1 MAARVD
7 QGPERQALAPG
18 GARPGVDPTFT
29 TPGANMNLKQT
40 ARVLSLAA
48 MLGMAALSAPAF
60 AADGDMMA
68 SRAEL
73 TKMANKDGMIT
84 KKDFMMM
91 MEKKFDQMDK
101 GNKGMLSVDD
111 VMRIYGRSDKG

>member
-1 MAARVD
+1 
-7 QGPERQALAPG
+7 
-18 GARPGVDPTFT
+18 
-29 TPGANMNLKQT
+29 MNLKQT

-48 MLGMAALSAPAF
+48 MLGMAALCAPAF

-73 TKMANKDGMIT
+73 TRMANKDGMIT

-91 MEKKFDQMDK
+91 MEKKFDKMDK
-101 GNKGMLSVDD
+101 GKKGMLSVDD

>member
-1 MAARVD
+1 
-7 QGPERQALAPG
+7 
-18 GARPGVDPTFT
+18 
-29 TPGANMNLKQT
+29 MNLKQA
-40 ARVLSLAA
+40 ARALSFGA
-48 MLGMAALSAPAF
+48 MVGIAALSAPAF

-68 SRAEL
+68 TRAEMM
-73 TKMANKDGMIT
+73 KMANKDGMIT

-101 GNKGMLSVDD
+101 GKKGMLSVDD